1 MNIQINSLTNAN
13 VYIDGVG
20 LLGRAEEV
28 EIPQPRH
35 KMIDYKG
42 LGMVGTAELWSGVDK
57 LEAKIKWVSFDAETL
72 TMAAS
77 PFQTH
82 SFQVRGSLEQYTSQG
97 RSAELP
103 VVYLMTGSLQGRR
116 NGRLQATSDGG
127 NQFNREC
134 LSLRTLCRRY
144 PDLPLRRICERLC
157 GRWCGSALYLPN
169 QPGRLTQSASYWHH
183 GASEKECLQ

>member
-1 MNIQINSLTNAN
+1 MNIQINSLANAN

-35 KMIDYKG
+35 RMIDYKG

-57 LEAKIKWVSFDAETL
+57 LEAKIKWASFDAETL
-72 TMAAS
+72 TMSAS

-103 VVYLMTGSLQGRR
+103 VVYLMTGVFKDAGTA
-116 NGRLQATSDGG
+116 NFKHQAMVETNSTVSVYHCELYVGG
-127 NQFNREC
+127 
-134 LSLRTLCRRY
+134 T
-144 PDLPLRRICERLC
+144 RIYLYDSVCERIRC
-157 GRWCGSALYLPN
+157 GGSRSAFHFPGE
-169 QPGRLTQSASYWHH
+169 PGRL
-183 GASEKECLQ
+183 K

>member
-13 VYIDGVG
+13 IYIDGVG
-20 LLGRAEEV
+20 LLGRAAEV

-35 KMIDYKG
+35 RMIEYKG

-57 LEAKIKWVSFDAETL
+57 LEAKIKWSSFDAETL
-72 TMAAS
+72 TMSAS

-103 VVYLMTGSLQGRR
+103 VVYLMTGVFKDAGTANLKH
-116 NGRLQATSDGG
+116 QAMVDTNSVVSVYHCELYVAGTQIYLYDVFANVYVVGG
-127 NQFNREC
+127 VDQ
-134 LSLRTLCRRY
+134 LSTFRANL
-144 PDLPLRRICERLC
+144 
-157 GRWCGSALYLPN
+157 GG
-169 QPGRLTQSASYWHH
+169 
-183 GASEKECLQ
+183 

>member
-1 MNIQINSLTNAN
+1 MNIQINSLANAN

-35 KMIDYKG
+35 RMIDYKG

-57 LEAKIKWVSFDAETL
+57 LEAKIKWASFDAETL
-72 TMAAS
+72 TMSAS

-103 VVYLMTGSLQGRR
+103 VVYLMTGIFKDAGTANFKHQSMVETNSTVSVYHCELYVAGTQIYLYDVFA
-116 NGRLQATSDGG
+116 NVYVVGG
-127 NQFNREC
+127 VDQ
-134 LSLRTLCRRY
+134 LSTFRVNL
-144 PDLPLRRICERLC
+144 
-157 GRWCGSALYLPN
+157 GG
-169 QPGRLTQSASYWHH
+169 
-183 GASEKECLQ
+183 